1 MNKSREHIFSGIRI
15 SLFAPFKKGGLPM
28 ANTNV
33 MHVNRTYRSTVF
45 IMLFEEKENLLE
57 LYNAMS
63 GKHYTDPELLE
74 INTLENAIY
83 MSIKNDVS
91 FLMDGRL
98 SLYEHQSTYSP
109 NLPLR
114 FLFYISNLY
123 SGITKDEN
131 LYGTRKAQIPIP
143 EFIIFYNGEEERPE
157 RETLKL
163 SDLYTF
169 QEKDKEQGEED
180 GKRGKADFKLELKA
194 ELLNICGDN
203 NRALKEACRTLREYA
218 VFTDKMRKYTKT
230 MDIQTAAERTIEEC
244 IKEDILREF
253 LTKHRAEVRT
263 VSIFEYDQ
271 EKHMRQEREQAW
283 EEGLAEGEA
292 RGKAVGIAEGLA
304 EGGRNKLLELIEKK
318 LQKGKTTAQIA
329 DELEETEDVIE
340 KMIKSI

>member
-1 MNKSREHIFSGIRI
+1 
-15 SLFAPFKKGGLPM
+15 M
-28 ANTNV
+28 ANTNA

-63 GKHYTDPELLE
+63 GKHYIDPELLE

-123 SGITKDEN
+123 SGMTKDEN
-131 LYGTRKAQIPIP
+131 LYGTRKAQIPTP
-143 EFIIFYNGEEERPE
+143 EFVIFYNGEEERPE

-253 LTKHRAEVRT
+253 LTKHRPEVRT
-263 VSIFEYDQ
+263 MSIFEYDQ

-292 RGKAVGIAEGLA
+292 RGKAAGMEDKLAEQIRKKLEKGRSVTQIAE
-304 EGGRNKLLELIEKK
+304 
-318 LQKGKTTAQIA
+318 
-329 DELEETEDVIE
+329 DLEEEEAVIKKIME
-340 KMIKSI
+340 KL

>member
-1 MNKSREHIFSGIRI
+1 
-15 SLFAPFKKGGLPM
+15 M
-28 ANTNV
+28 ANTNAA
-33 MHVNRTYRSTVF
+33 HVNRTYRSTVF

-63 GKHYTDPELLE
+63 GKHYIDPELLE

-123 SGITKDEN
+123 SGMTKDEN
-131 LYGTRKAQIPIP
+131 LYGTRKAQIPTP

-157 RETLKL
+157 REMLKL

-169 QEKDKEQGEED
+169 RGKDVEQGGED
-180 GKRGKADFKLELKA
+180 GKTGKADYKLELKA

-203 NRALKEACRTLREYA
+203 NKALKEACRTLREYA
-218 VFTDKMRKYTKT
+218 VFTDKMRKHTKT
-230 MDIQTAAERTIEEC
+230 MDIEAAAERTIEEC
-244 IKEDILREF
+244 IQEDILREF

>member
-1 MNKSREHIFSGIRI
+1 
-15 SLFAPFKKGGLPM
+15 M
-28 ANTNV
+28 ADTNAT
-33 MHVNRTYRSTVF
+33 HVNRTYRSTVF

-63 GKHYTDPELLE
+63 GKNYTDPELLE

-123 SGITKDEN
+123 SGMTRNEN
-131 LYGTRKAQIPIP
+131 LYGTRAVQIPTP

-157 RETLKL
+157 RETLRL

-169 QEKDKEQGEED
+169 RGED
-180 GKRGKADFKLELKA
+180 GRTEESDYRLELKA

-203 NRALKEACRTLREYA
+203 NKALKDACRTLREYA
-218 VFTDKMRKYTKT
+218 IFTDKMRDYAKT
-230 MDIQTAAERTIEEC
+230 MDIETAAERTIEEC
-244 IKEDILREF
+244 VRENVLREF
-253 LTKHRAEVRT
+253 LEKHRSEVIK

-271 EKHMRQEREQAW
+271 EKHLRQERKQAW
-283 EEGLAEGEA
+283 EEGREA
-292 RGKAVGIAEGLA
+292 GIAEGREAGIA
-304 EGGRNKLLELIEKK
+304 EGKVAGIAEGKAAGRIELIQKK
-318 LQKGKTTAQIA
+318 LKKGKTVAQIA
-329 DELEETEDVIE
+329 DELEEPEDVIE
-340 KMIKSI
+340 RLIKNI

>member
-1 MNKSREHIFSGIRI
+1 
-15 SLFAPFKKGGLPM
+15 M
-28 ANTNV
+28 ADTNV
-33 MHVNRTYRSTVF
+33 THVNRTYRSTVF

-123 SGITKDEN
+123 SGMTRNEN
-131 LYGTRKAQIPIP
+131 LYGTRAVQTPTP

-157 RETLKL
+157 RETLRL

-169 QEKDKEQGEED
+169 RDKDGQFHGE
-180 GKRGKADFKLELKA
+180 GYRLELKA

-203 NRALKEACRTLREYA
+203 NKALKDACRTLREYA
-218 VFTDKMRKYTKT
+218 VFTDKMRTHAKA
-230 MDIQTAAERTIEEC
+230 MDIEAAAERTIEEC
-244 IKEDILREF
+244 IRENVLREF
-253 LTKHRAEVRT
+253 LEKHRAEVIK

-271 EKHMRQEREQAW
+271 EKHLRQEREQAW
-283 EEGLAEGEA
+283 EEGRE
-292 RGKAVGIAEGLA
+292 VGIAEGKAAGIAEGKAAGIAEGKASGIA
-304 EGGRNKLLELIEKK
+304 EGGQNKLSEQIQKK
-318 LQKGKTTAQIA
+318 LRKGKSIAQIA
-329 DELEETEDVIE
+329 DELEEERSVIE
-340 KMIKSI
+340 KLIKSI

>member
-1 MNKSREHIFSGIRI
+1 
-15 SLFAPFKKGGLPM
+15 M
-28 ANTNV
+28 ADTNAT
-33 MHVNRTYRSTVF
+33 HVNRTYRSTVF

-63 GKHYTDPELLE
+63 GKNYTDPELLE

-123 SGITKDEN
+123 SGMTRNEN
-131 LYGTRKAQIPIP
+131 LYGTRAVQIPTP

-157 RETLKL
+157 RETLRL

-169 QEKDKEQGEED
+169 RGED
-180 GKRGKADFKLELKA
+180 GRTEESDYRLELKA

-203 NRALKEACRTLREYA
+203 NKALKDACRTLREYA
-218 VFTDKMRKYTKT
+218 IFTDKMRTYAKT
-230 MDIQTAAERTIEEC
+230 MDIEAAAERTIEEC
-244 IKEDILREF
+244 IRENVLREF
-253 LTKHRAEVRT
+253 LEKHRSEVVK

-271 EKHMRQEREQAW
+271 EKHLRQEREQAW
-283 EEGLAEGEA
+283 EEGREA
-292 RGKAVGIAEGLA
+292 GIAEGKAAGIA
-304 EGGRNKLLELIEKK
+304 EGGQNKLSEQIQKK
-318 LQKGKTTAQIA
+318 LRKGKTVAQIA
-329 DELEETEDVIE
+329 DELEEPEDVIE
-340 KMIKSI
+340 KLIESIYK

>member
-1 MNKSREHIFSGIRI
+1 
-15 SLFAPFKKGGLPM
+15 M
-28 ANTNV
+28 ANTNAT
-33 MHVNRTYRSTVF
+33 HVNRTYRSTVF

-123 SGITKDEN
+123 SGMTKDEN
-131 LYGTRKAQIPIP
+131 LYGTRKAQIPTP

-169 QEKDKEQGEED
+169 REKDKED
-180 GKRGKADFKLELKA
+180 GKTGKADFKLELKA

-203 NRALKEACRTLREYA
+203 NKALKEACRTLREYA

-230 MDIQTAAERTIEEC
+230 MDIQAAAERTIEEC
-244 IKEDILREF
+244 IQEDILREF

-283 EEGLAEGEA
+283 EEGREAGFAEGEA
-292 RGKAVGIAEGLA
+292 KGKAAGFTEG
-304 EGGRNKLLELIEKK
+304 ERNKLSEQIQKK
-318 LQKGKTTAQIA
+318 LRKGKTVEQIA
-329 DELEETEDVIE
+329 DELEESPEVIE
-340 KMIKSI
+340 ELLEKIEK

>member
-1 MNKSREHIFSGIRI
+1 
-15 SLFAPFKKGGLPM
+15 M
-28 ANTNV
+28 ADTNAT
-33 MHVNRTYRSTVF
+33 HVNRTYRSTVF

-123 SGITKDEN
+123 SGMTRNEN
-131 LYGTRKAQIPIP
+131 LYGTRAVQIPIP

-157 RETLKL
+157 RETLRL

-169 QEKDKEQGEED
+169 RGED
-180 GKRGKADFKLELKA
+180 GRTEESDYRLELKA

-203 NRALKEACRTLREYA
+203 NKALKDACRTLREYA
-218 VFTDKMRKYTKT
+218 IFTDKMRTYAKS
-230 MDIQTAAERTIEEC
+230 MDIETAAERTIEAC
-244 IKEDILREF
+244 IRENVLREF
-253 LTKHRAEVRT
+253 LEKHKAEVIK

-271 EKHMRQEREQAW
+271 EKHIRQEREQAW
-283 EEGLAEGEA
+283 EEG
-292 RGKAVGIAEGLA
+292 KAAGLA
-304 EGGRNKLLELIEKK
+304 EGKAAGLTELIQKK
-318 LQKGKTTAQIA
+318 LRKGKTVAQIA
-329 DELEETEDVIE
+329 DELEEEQAVIE
-340 KMIKSI
+340 ELIKRI

>member
-1 MNKSREHIFSGIRI
+1 
-15 SLFAPFKKGGLPM
+15 M
-28 ANTNV
+28 ADTNAR
-33 MHVNRTYRSTVF
+33 HVNRTYRSTVF

-123 SGITKDEN
+123 SGMTRNEN
-131 LYGTRKAQIPIP
+131 LYGTRAVQIPTP

-157 RETLKL
+157 RETLRL

-169 QEKDKEQGEED
+169 RGED
-180 GKRGKADFKLELKA
+180 GRTEESDYRLELKA

-203 NRALKEACRTLREYA
+203 NKALKDACRTLREYA
-218 VFTDKMRKYTKT
+218 IFTDKMRTYAKT
-230 MDIQTAAERTIEEC
+230 MDIEAAAERTIEEC
-244 IKEDILREF
+244 IRENVLREF
-253 LTKHRAEVRT
+253 LEKHRSEVVK
-263 VSIFEYDQ
+263 VSIFGYDQ
-271 EKHMRQEREQAW
+271 EKHLRQEREQAW
-283 EEGLAEGEA
+283 EEGREA
-292 RGKAVGIAEGLA
+292 GIAEGKAAGIA
-304 EGGRNKLLELIEKK
+304 EGGQNKLSEQIQKK
-318 LQKGKTTAQIA
+318 LRKGKTVAQIA
-329 DELEETEDVIE
+329 DELEEPEDVIE
-340 KMIKSI
+340 KLIESISK

>member
-1 MNKSREHIFSGIRI
+1 
-15 SLFAPFKKGGLPM
+15 M

-180 GKRGKADFKLELKA
+180 GKTEKADFKLELKA

-263 VSIFEYDQ
+263 MSIFEYDQ

-292 RGKAVGIAEGLA
+292 RGKAAGMEDKLVEQIRKKLEKGRSVTQIAE
-304 EGGRNKLLELIEKK
+304 
-318 LQKGKTTAQIA
+318 
-329 DELEETEDVIE
+329 DLEEEEAVIKKIME
-340 KMIKSI
+340 KL

>member
-1 MNKSREHIFSGIRI
+1 
-15 SLFAPFKKGGLPM
+15 M
-28 ANTNV
+28 ADTNAT
-33 MHVNRTYRSTVF
+33 HVNRTYRSTVF

-74 INTLENAIY
+74 VNTLENAIY

-123 SGITKDEN
+123 SGMTRNEN
-131 LYGTRKAQIPIP
+131 LYGTRAVQIPTP

-157 RETLKL
+157 RETLRL

-169 QEKDKEQGEED
+169 RGED
-180 GKRGKADFKLELKA
+180 GRTEESDYRLELKA

-203 NRALKEACRTLREYA
+203 NKALKDACRTLREYA
-218 VFTDKMRKYTKT
+218 IFTDKMRTYAKT
-230 MDIQTAAERTIEEC
+230 MDIEAAAERTIEEC
-244 IKEDILREF
+244 IRENVLREF
-253 LTKHRAEVRT
+253 LEKHRSEVVK

-271 EKHMRQEREQAW
+271 EKHLRQEREQAW
-283 EEGLAEGEA
+283 EEGREA
-292 RGKAVGIAEGLA
+292 GIAEGKAAGIAEGKAAGIA
-304 EGGRNKLLELIEKK
+304 EGGQNKLSEQIQKK
-318 LQKGKTTAQIA
+318 LRKGKTVAQIA
-329 DELEETEDVIE
+329 DELEEPEDVIE
-340 KMIKSI
+340 KLIESISK

>member
-1 MNKSREHIFSGIRI
+1 
-15 SLFAPFKKGGLPM
+15 M
-28 ANTNV
+28 ADTNV
-33 MHVNRTYRSTVF
+33 AHVNRTYRSTVF

-123 SGITKDEN
+123 SGMTKDEN
-131 LYGTRKAQIPIP
+131 LYGTRKAQIPTP

-169 QEKDKEQGEED
+169 REKDKED
-180 GKRGKADFKLELKA
+180 GKTGKADFKLELKA

-203 NRALKEACRTLREYA
+203 NKALKEACRTLREYA

-230 MDIQTAAERTIEEC
+230 MDIQAAAERTIEEC
-244 IKEDILREF
+244 IQEDILREF

-283 EEGLAEGEA
+283 EEGREAGFAEGEA
-292 RGKAVGIAEGLA
+292 KGKAAGFTEG
-304 EGGRNKLLELIEKK
+304 ERNKLSEQIQKK
-318 LQKGKTTAQIA
+318 LRKGKTVEQIA
-329 DELEETEDVIE
+329 DELEESPEVIE
-340 KMIKSI
+340 ELLEKIEK

>member
-1 MNKSREHIFSGIRI
+1 
-15 SLFAPFKKGGLPM
+15 M
-28 ANTNV
+28 ADTNAT
-33 MHVNRTYRSTVF
+33 HVNRTYRSTVF

-63 GKHYTDPELLE
+63 GKHYTDPDLLE
-74 INTLENAIY
+74 VNTLENAIY

-123 SGITKDEN
+123 SGMTRNEN
-131 LYGTRKAQIPIP
+131 LYGTRAVQIPTP

-157 RETLKL
+157 RETLRL

-169 QEKDKEQGEED
+169 RGED
-180 GKRGKADFKLELKA
+180 GRTEESDYRLELKA

-203 NRALKEACRTLREYA
+203 NKALKDACRTLREYA
-218 VFTDKMRKYTKT
+218 IFTDKMRTYAKT
-230 MDIQTAAERTIEEC
+230 MDIEAAAERTIEEC
-244 IKEDILREF
+244 IRENVLREF
-253 LTKHRAEVRT
+253 LEKHRSEVVK

-271 EKHMRQEREQAW
+271 EKHLRQEREQAW
-283 EEGLAEGEA
+283 EEGREA
-292 RGKAVGIAEGLA
+292 GIAEGKAAGIA
-304 EGGRNKLLELIEKK
+304 EGKAAGRIELIQKK
-318 LQKGKTTAQIA
+318 LKKGKTVAQIA
-329 DELEETEDVIE
+329 DELEEPEDEIE
-340 KMIKSI
+340 KLIKNI

>member
-1 MNKSREHIFSGIRI
+1 
-15 SLFAPFKKGGLPM
+15 M
-28 ANTNV
+28 ADTNAT
-33 MHVNRTYRSTVF
+33 HVNRTYRSTVF

-63 GKHYTDPELLE
+63 GKNYTDPELLE

-123 SGITKDEN
+123 SGMTRNEN
-131 LYGTRKAQIPIP
+131 LYGTRAVQIPTP

-157 RETLKL
+157 RETLRL

-169 QEKDKEQGEED
+169 RGED
-180 GKRGKADFKLELKA
+180 GRTEESDYRLELKA

-203 NRALKEACRTLREYA
+203 NKALKDACRTLREYA
-218 VFTDKMRKYTKT
+218 IFTDKMRTYAKS
-230 MDIQTAAERTIEEC
+230 MDIETAAERTIEEC
-244 IKEDILREF
+244 IRENVLREF
-253 LTKHRAEVRT
+253 LEKHKAEVIK

-271 EKHMRQEREQAW
+271 EKHIRQEREQAW
-283 EEGLAEGEA
+283 EEG
-292 RGKAVGIAEGLA
+292 KAAGLA
-304 EGGRNKLLELIEKK
+304 EGKAAGLTELIQKK
-318 LQKGKTTAQIA
+318 LHKGKNVAQIA
-329 DELEETEDVIE
+329 DELEEEQAVIE
-340 KMIKSI
+340 ELIKRI

>member
-1 MNKSREHIFSGIRI
+1 
-15 SLFAPFKKGGLPM
+15 M
-28 ANTNV
+28 ADTNAT
-33 MHVNRTYRSTVF
+33 HVNRTYRSTVF

-74 INTLENAIY
+74 VNTLENAIY

-123 SGITKDEN
+123 SGMTRNEN
-131 LYGTRKAQIPIP
+131 LYGTRAVQIPIP

-157 RETLKL
+157 RETLRL

-169 QEKDKEQGEED
+169 RGED
-180 GKRGKADFKLELKA
+180 GRTEESDYRLELKA

-203 NRALKEACRTLREYA
+203 NKALKDACRTLREYA
-218 VFTDKMRKYTKT
+218 IFTDKMRTYAKT
-230 MDIQTAAERTIEEC
+230 MDIEAAAERTIEEC
-244 IKEDILREF
+244 IRENVLREF
-253 LTKHRAEVRT
+253 LEKHRSEVVK

-271 EKHMRQEREQAW
+271 EKHLRQEREQAW
-283 EEGLAEGEA
+283 EEGREA
-292 RGKAVGIAEGLA
+292 GIAEGKAAGIA
-304 EGGRNKLLELIEKK
+304 EGGQNKLSEQIQKK
-318 LQKGKTTAQIA
+318 LRKGKTVAQIA
-329 DELEETEDVIE
+329 DELEEPEDVIE
-340 KMIKSI
+340 KLIESI

>member
-1 MNKSREHIFSGIRI
+1 
-15 SLFAPFKKGGLPM
+15 M
-28 ANTNV
+28 ADTNAT
-33 MHVNRTYRSTVF
+33 HVNRTYRSTVF

-63 GKHYTDPELLE
+63 GKNYTDPELLE

-123 SGITKDEN
+123 SGMTRNEN
-131 LYGTRKAQIPIP
+131 LYGTRAVQIPTP

-157 RETLKL
+157 RETLRL

-169 QEKDKEQGEED
+169 RGED
-180 GKRGKADFKLELKA
+180 GRTEESDYRLELKA

-203 NRALKEACRTLREYA
+203 NKALKDACRTLREYA
-218 VFTDKMRKYTKT
+218 IFTDKMRTYAKT
-230 MDIQTAAERTIEEC
+230 MDIEAAAERTIEEC
-244 IKEDILREF
+244 IRENVLREF
-253 LTKHRAEVRT
+253 LEKHRSEVVK

-271 EKHMRQEREQAW
+271 EKHLRQEREQAW
-283 EEGLAEGEA
+283 EEGREA
-292 RGKAVGIAEGLA
+292 GIAEGKAAGIA
-304 EGGRNKLLELIEKK
+304 EGGQNKLSEQIQKK
-318 LQKGKTTAQIA
+318 LRKGKTVAQIA
-329 DELEETEDVIE
+329 DELEEPEDVIE
-340 KMIKSI
+340 KLIESI

>member
-1 MNKSREHIFSGIRI
+1 
-15 SLFAPFKKGGLPM
+15 M
-28 ANTNV
+28 ANTNA

-123 SGITKDEN
+123 SGMTKDEN
-131 LYGTRKAQIPIP
+131 LYGTRKAQIPTP

-169 QEKDKEQGEED
+169 RGKDKEQGEED
-180 GKRGKADFKLELKA
+180 GKTGKADFKLELKA

-218 VFTDKMRKYTKT
+218 VFTDKMRKYAKT
-230 MDIQTAAERTIEEC
+230 MDIEAAAERTIEEC
-244 IKEDILREF
+244 IQEDILREF

-263 VSIFEYDQ
+263 MSIFEYDQ

-283 EEGLAEGEA
+283 EEGREAGLAEGEA
-292 RGKAVGIAEGLA
+292 KGKAAGIAEGKA
-304 EGGRNKLLELIEKK
+304 AGMEDKLMEQIRKK
-318 LQKGKTTAQIA
+318 LEKGRSVTQIA
-329 DELEETEDVIE
+329 EDLEEEEAVIKKIME
-340 KMIKSI
+340 KL

>member
-1 MNKSREHIFSGIRI
+1 
-15 SLFAPFKKGGLPM
+15 M
-28 ANTNV
+28 ADTNAT
-33 MHVNRTYRSTVF
+33 HVNRTYRSTVF

-74 INTLENAIY
+74 VNTLENAIY

-123 SGITKDEN
+123 SGMTRNEN
-131 LYGTRKAQIPIP
+131 LYGTRAVQIPIP

-157 RETLKL
+157 RETLRL

-169 QEKDKEQGEED
+169 RGED
-180 GKRGKADFKLELKA
+180 GRTEESDYRLELKA

-203 NRALKEACRTLREYA
+203 NKALKDACRTLREYA
-218 VFTDKMRKYTKT
+218 IFTDKMRTYAKT
-230 MDIQTAAERTIEEC
+230 MDIEAAAERTIEEC
-244 IKEDILREF
+244 IRENVLREF
-253 LTKHRAEVRT
+253 LEKHRSEVVK

-271 EKHMRQEREQAW
+271 EKHLRQEREQAW
-283 EEGLAEGEA
+283 EEGREA
-292 RGKAVGIAEGLA
+292 GIAEGKAAGIAEGKAAGIA
-304 EGGRNKLLELIEKK
+304 EGGQNKLSEQIQKK
-318 LQKGKTTAQIA
+318 LRKGKTVAQIA
-329 DELEETEDVIE
+329 DELEEPEDVIE
-340 KMIKSI
+340 KLIESIYK

>member
-1 MNKSREHIFSGIRI
+1 MAH
-15 SLFAPFKKGGLPM
+15 
-28 ANTNV
+28 ANTAP
-33 MHVNRTYRSTVF
+33 VNRTYKSTVF

-123 SGITKDEN
+123 SGMTKDEN
-131 LYGTRKAQIPIP
+131 LYGTRASQIPAP
-143 EFIIFYNGEEERPE
+143 EFVIFYNGEEDRPE

-169 QEKDKEQGEED
+169 KEKDC
-180 GKRGKADFKLELKA
+180 RLELKA

-203 NRALKEACRTLREYA
+203 NKALKDACHTLREYA
-218 VFTDKMRKYTKT
+218 AFTDKMRKYAKV
-230 MDIQTAAERTIEEC
+230 MDIAAAAELTIEEC
-244 IKEDILREF
+244 IKENILREF
-253 LTKHRAEVRT
+253 LMKHRAEVKT

-271 EKHMRQEREQAW
+271 EKHIRLEREQAW
-283 EEGLAEGEA
+283 EEGRES
-292 RGKAVGIAEGLA
+292 GIAEGMA
-304 EGGRNKLLELIEKK
+304 KGEQQKLIDQIQKK
-318 LQKGKTTAQIA
+318 LQKGESVAQIA
-329 DELEETEDVIE
+329 DELEETAAVIE
-340 KMIKSI
+340 ELIRSI

>member
-1 MNKSREHIFSGIRI
+1 
-15 SLFAPFKKGGLPM
+15 M
-28 ANTNV
+28 ADTNAR
-33 MHVNRTYRSTVF
+33 HVNRTYRSTVF

-123 SGITKDEN
+123 SGMTRNEN
-131 LYGTRKAQIPIP
+131 LYGTRAVQIPTP

-157 RETLKL
+157 RETLRL

-169 QEKDKEQGEED
+169 RGED
-180 GKRGKADFKLELKA
+180 GRTEESDYRLELKA

-203 NRALKEACRTLREYA
+203 NKALKDACRTLREYA
-218 VFTDKMRKYTKT
+218 IFTDKMRTYAKS
-230 MDIQTAAERTIEEC
+230 MDIETAAERTIEEC
-244 IKEDILREF
+244 VRENVLREF
-253 LTKHRAEVRT
+253 LEKHRSEVIK

-271 EKHMRQEREQAW
+271 EKHLRQERKQAW
-283 EEGLAEGEA
+283 EEGREA
-292 RGKAVGIAEGLA
+292 GIAEGREAGIA
-304 EGGRNKLLELIEKK
+304 EGREAGIAEGKVAGIAEGKAAGRIELIQKK
-318 LQKGKTTAQIA
+318 LKKGKTVAQIA
-329 DELEETEDVIE
+329 DELEEPEDVIE
-340 KMIKSI
+340 KLIKNI

>member
-1 MNKSREHIFSGIRI
+1 
-15 SLFAPFKKGGLPM
+15 M
-28 ANTNV
+28 ANTNAA
-33 MHVNRTYRSTVF
+33 HVNRTYRSTVF

-91 FLMDGRL
+91 FLLDGRL

-123 SGITKDEN
+123 SGMTKDEN
-131 LYGTRKAQIPIP
+131 LYGTRKAQIPTP
-143 EFIIFYNGEEERPE
+143 EFVIFYNGEEERPE

-169 QEKDKEQGEED
+169 REKDKED
-180 GKRGKADFKLELKA
+180 GKTGKADFKLELKA

-203 NRALKEACRTLREYA
+203 NKALKEACRTLREYA

-230 MDIQTAAERTIEEC
+230 MDIQAAAERTIEEC
-244 IKEDILREF
+244 IQEDILREF

-263 VSIFEYDQ
+263 MSIFEYDQ

-283 EEGLAEGEA
+283 EEGWEAGMAEGEA
-292 RGKAVGIAEGLA
+292 KWKAVGIAEGLA
-304 EGGRNKLLELIEKK
+304 EGKAAGLAEGGQNKLLELIGKK
-318 LQKGKTTAQIA
+318 LRKGKTAAQIA
-329 DELEETEDVIE
+329 DELEESEDVIE
-340 KMIKSI
+340 ELIKSI

>member
-1 MNKSREHIFSGIRI
+1 
-15 SLFAPFKKGGLPM
+15 M
-28 ANTNV
+28 ADTNAT
-33 MHVNRTYRSTVF
+33 HVNRTYRSTVF

-63 GKHYTDPELLE
+63 GKNYTDPELLE

-123 SGITKDEN
+123 SGMTRNEN
-131 LYGTRKAQIPIP
+131 LYGTRAVQIPTP

-157 RETLKL
+157 RETLRL

-169 QEKDKEQGEED
+169 RGED
-180 GKRGKADFKLELKA
+180 GRTEESDYRLELKA

-203 NRALKEACRTLREYA
+203 NKALKNACRTLREYA
-218 VFTDKMRKYTKT
+218 IFTDKMRTYAKS
-230 MDIQTAAERTIEEC
+230 MDIETAAERTIEEC
-244 IKEDILREF
+244 IRENVLREF
-253 LTKHRAEVRT
+253 LEKHKAEVIK

-271 EKHMRQEREQAW
+271 EKHIRQEREQAW
-283 EEGLAEGEA
+283 EEG
-292 RGKAVGIAEGLA
+292 KAAGLA
-304 EGGRNKLLELIEKK
+304 EGKAAGLTELIQKK
-318 LQKGKTTAQIA
+318 LHKGKNVAQIA
-329 DELEETEDVIE
+329 DELEEEQAVIE
-340 KMIKSI
+340 ELIKRI

>member
-1 MNKSREHIFSGIRI
+1 MAH
-15 SLFAPFKKGGLPM
+15 
-28 ANTNV
+28 ANTAP
-33 MHVNRTYRSTVF
+33 VNRTYKSTVF

-123 SGITKDEN
+123 SGMTKDEN
-131 LYGTRKAQIPIP
+131 LYGTRAAQIPAP
-143 EFIIFYNGEEERPE
+143 EFVIFYNGEEDRPE

-169 QEKDKEQGEED
+169 KEKDC
-180 GKRGKADFKLELKA
+180 RLELKA

-203 NRALKEACRTLREYA
+203 NKALKDACHTLREYA
-218 VFTDKMRKYTKT
+218 AFTDKMRKYAKV
-230 MDIQTAAERTIEEC
+230 MDITAAAELTIEEC
-244 IKEDILREF
+244 IKENILREF
-253 LTKHRAEVRT
+253 LMKHRAEVKT
-263 VSIFEYDQ
+263 VSIFEYD
-271 EKHMRQEREQAW
+271 
-283 EEGLAEGEA
+283 
-292 RGKAVGIAEGLA
+292 
-304 EGGRNKLLELIEKK
+304 
-318 LQKGKTTAQIA
+318 
-329 DELEETEDVIE
+329 
-340 KMIKSI
+340 

>member
-1 MNKSREHIFSGIRI
+1 
-15 SLFAPFKKGGLPM
+15 M
-28 ANTNV
+28 ANTNAA
-33 MHVNRTYRSTVF
+33 HVNRTYRSTVF

-123 SGITKDEN
+123 SGMTKDEN
-131 LYGTRKAQIPIP
+131 LYGTRKAQIPTP
-143 EFIIFYNGEEERPE
+143 EFVIFYNGEEERPE

-169 QEKDKEQGEED
+169 REKDKED
-180 GKRGKADFKLELKA
+180 GKTGKADFKLELKA

-203 NRALKEACRTLREYA
+203 NKALKEACRTLREYA

-230 MDIQTAAERTIEEC
+230 MDIQAAAERTIEEC
-244 IKEDILREF
+244 IQEDILREF

-283 EEGLAEGEA
+283 EEGREAGFAEGEA
-292 RGKAVGIAEGLA
+292 KGKAAGFTEG
-304 EGGRNKLLELIEKK
+304 ERNKLSEQIQKK
-318 LQKGKTTAQIA
+318 LRKGKTVAQIA
-329 DELEETEDVIE
+329 DELEESPEVIE
-340 KMIKSI
+340 ELLEKIEK

>member
-1 MNKSREHIFSGIRI
+1 
-15 SLFAPFKKGGLPM
+15 M
-28 ANTNV
+28 ADTNAR
-33 MHVNRTYRSTVF
+33 HVNRTYRSTVF

-123 SGITKDEN
+123 SGMTRNEN
-131 LYGTRKAQIPIP
+131 LYGTRAVQIPTP

-157 RETLKL
+157 RETLRL

-169 QEKDKEQGEED
+169 RGED
-180 GKRGKADFKLELKA
+180 GRTEESDYRLELKA

-203 NRALKEACRTLREYA
+203 NKALKDACRTLREYA
-218 VFTDKMRKYTKT
+218 IFTDKMRTYAKS
-230 MDIQTAAERTIEEC
+230 MDIETAAERTIEEC
-244 IKEDILREF
+244 IRENVLREF
-253 LTKHRAEVRT
+253 LEKHKAEVIK

-271 EKHMRQEREQAW
+271 EKHIRQEREQAW
-283 EEGLAEGEA
+283 EEG
-292 RGKAVGIAEGLA
+292 KAAGLA
-304 EGGRNKLLELIEKK
+304 EGKAAGLTELIQKK
-318 LQKGKTTAQIA
+318 LRKGKTVAQIA
-329 DELEETEDVIE
+329 DELEEEQAVIE
-340 KMIKSI
+340 ELIKRI

>member
-1 MNKSREHIFSGIRI
+1 
-15 SLFAPFKKGGLPM
+15 M
-28 ANTNV
+28 ATDTNTA
-33 MHVNRTYRSTVF
+33 HVNRIYKSTVF

-74 INTLENAIY
+74 ISTLENAIY

-123 SGITKDEN
+123 SGMTKDEN
-131 LYGTRKAQIPIP
+131 IYGTRRVQIPTP
-143 EFIIFYNGEEERPE
+143 EFVIFYNGDEERPE

-169 QEKDKEQGEED
+169 REEEC
-180 GKRGKADFKLELKA
+180 KLELRA

-203 NRALKEACRTLREYA
+203 NKALKEACRTLREYA
-218 VFTDKMRKYTKT
+218 VFTDKMRKYTKV
-230 MDIQTAAERTIEEC
+230 MDIEAAAERTIEEC
-244 IKEDILREF
+244 IRQDILREF
-253 LTKHRAEVRT
+253 LTKHKAEVRT

-271 EKHMRQEREQAW
+271 EKHIKLERKQAW
-283 EEGLAEGEA
+283 EEGREAGITEGRATGRLEGEKLLLTKQIQKKLL
-292 RGKAVGIAEGLA
+292 RGK
-304 EGGRNKLLELIEKK
+304 
-318 LQKGKTTAQIA
+318 TPAQIA
-329 DELEETEDVIE
+329 DELEEEQSVIE
-340 KMIKSI
+340 ELMKEIWN

>member
-1 MNKSREHIFSGIRI
+1 
-15 SLFAPFKKGGLPM
+15 M
-28 ANTNV
+28 ADTNAT
-33 MHVNRTYRSTVF
+33 HVNRTYRSTVF

-74 INTLENAIY
+74 VNTLENAIY

-123 SGITKDEN
+123 SGMTRNEN
-131 LYGTRKAQIPIP
+131 LYGTRAVQIPTP

-157 RETLKL
+157 RETLRL

-169 QEKDKEQGEED
+169 RGED
-180 GKRGKADFKLELKA
+180 GRTEESDYRLELKA

-203 NRALKEACRTLREYA
+203 NKALKDACRTLREYA
-218 VFTDKMRKYTKT
+218 IFTDKMRTYAKT
-230 MDIQTAAERTIEEC
+230 MDIEAAAERTIEEC
-244 IKEDILREF
+244 IRENVLREF
-253 LTKHRAEVRT
+253 LEKHRSEVVK

-271 EKHMRQEREQAW
+271 EKHLRQEREQAW
-283 EEGLAEGEA
+283 EEGREA
-292 RGKAVGIAEGLA
+292 GIAEGKAAGIAEGKAAGIA
-304 EGGRNKLLELIEKK
+304 EGGQNKLSEQIQKK
-318 LQKGKTTAQIA
+318 LRKGKTVAQIA
-329 DELEETEDVIE
+329 DELEEPEDVIE
-340 KMIKSI
+340 KLIESIYK

>member
-1 MNKSREHIFSGIRI
+1 
-15 SLFAPFKKGGLPM
+15 M

-33 MHVNRTYRSTVF
+33 THVNRTYRSTVF

-83 MSIKNDVS
+83 MSIRNDVS

-123 SGITKDEN
+123 SGMTKEDN
-131 LYGTRKAQIPIP
+131 LYGTKKVQIPMP

-169 QEKDKEQGEED
+169 KGTDGTFKEKDY
-180 GKRGKADFKLELKA
+180 RLELKA

-203 NRALKEACRTLREYA
+203 NKALKDACRTLREYA
-218 VFTDKMRKYTKT
+218 IFTDKMRKYTKT
-230 MDIQTAAERTIEEC
+230 MDIETAAERAIEEC
-244 IKEDILREF
+244 IREDILREF

-271 EKHMRQEREQAW
+271 EKHIRQEREQAF
-283 EEGLAEGEA
+283 AEGE
-292 RGKAVGIAEGLA
+292 KS
-304 EGGRNKLLELIEKK
+304 KLNELIQKK
-318 LQKGKTTAQIA
+318 LRKGKTPAQIA
-329 DELEETEDVIE
+329 DELEEEQTVIE
-340 KMIKSI
+340 EFIKNM

>member
-1 MNKSREHIFSGIRI
+1 
-15 SLFAPFKKGGLPM
+15 M
-28 ANTNV
+28 ADTNAT
-33 MHVNRTYRSTVF
+33 HVNRTYRSTVF

-123 SGITKDEN
+123 SGMTRNEN
-131 LYGTRKAQIPIP
+131 LYGTRAVQIPTP
-143 EFIIFYNGEEERPE
+143 EFVIFYNGEEERPE
-157 RETLKL
+157 RETLRL

-169 QEKDKEQGEED
+169 RGED
-180 GKRGKADFKLELKA
+180 GRTEESDYRLELKA

-203 NRALKEACRTLREYA
+203 NKALKDACRTLREYA
-218 VFTDKMRKYTKT
+218 IFTDKMRAYAKT
-230 MDIQTAAERTIEEC
+230 MDIEAAAERTIEEC
-244 IKEDILREF
+244 IREDVLREF
-253 LTKHRAEVRT
+253 LEKHKAEVIK

-271 EKHMRQEREQAW
+271 EKHLRQEREQAW
-283 EEGLAEGEA
+283 EEGREA
-292 RGKAVGIAEGLA
+292 GIAEGKAAGIA
-304 EGGRNKLLELIEKK
+304 EGKAAGRIELIQKK
-318 LQKGKTTAQIA
+318 LKKGKTVAQIA
-329 DELEETEDVIE
+329 DELEEPEDEIE
-340 KMIKSI
+340 KLIKNI

>member
-1 MNKSREHIFSGIRI
+1 
-15 SLFAPFKKGGLPM
+15 M
-28 ANTNV
+28 ANANAA
-33 MHVNRTYRSTVF
+33 HVNRTYRSTVF

-123 SGITKDEN
+123 SGMTKDEN
-131 LYGTRKAQIPIP
+131 LYGTRKTQIPTP
-143 EFIIFYNGEEERPE
+143 EFVIFYNGEEERPE

-169 QEKDKEQGEED
+169 RGEDEKA
-180 GKRGKADFKLELKA
+180 GKADFKLELKA

-230 MDIQTAAERTIEEC
+230 MDIEAAAERTIEEC
-244 IKEDILREF
+244 IQEDILREF

-283 EEGLAEGEA
+283 EDGWEA
-292 RGKAVGIAEGLA
+292 RITKQIKI
-304 EGGRNKLLELIEKK
+304 KLK
-318 LQKGKTTAQIA
+318 KGKTIPEIA
-329 DELEETEDVIE
+329 EELEEEETAIREIVE
-340 KMIKSI
+340 KL

>member
-1 MNKSREHIFSGIRI
+1 
-15 SLFAPFKKGGLPM
+15 M
-28 ANTNV
+28 ADTNAT
-33 MHVNRTYRSTVF
+33 HVNRTYRSTVF

-123 SGITKDEN
+123 SGMTRNEN
-131 LYGTRKAQIPIP
+131 LYGTRAVQIPTP

-157 RETLKL
+157 RETLRL

-169 QEKDKEQGEED
+169 RGED
-180 GKRGKADFKLELKA
+180 GRTEESDYRLELKA

-203 NRALKEACRTLREYA
+203 NKALKDACRTLREYA
-218 VFTDKMRKYTKT
+218 IFTDKMRAYAKT
-230 MDIQTAAERTIEEC
+230 MDIEAAAERTIEEC
-244 IKEDILREF
+244 IREDVLREF
-253 LTKHRAEVRT
+253 LEKHKAEVIK

-271 EKHMRQEREQAW
+271 EKHLRQEREQAW
-283 EEGLAEGEA
+283 EEGREA
-292 RGKAVGIAEGLA
+292 GIAEGKAAGIA
-304 EGGRNKLLELIEKK
+304 EGKAAGRIELIQKK
-318 LQKGKTTAQIA
+318 LKKGKTVAQIA
-329 DELEETEDVIE
+329 DELEEPEDEIE
-340 KMIKSI
+340 KLIKNI

>member
-1 MNKSREHIFSGIRI
+1 MAH
-15 SLFAPFKKGGLPM
+15 
-28 ANTNV
+28 ANTAP
-33 MHVNRTYRSTVF
+33 VNRTYKSTVF

-123 SGITKDEN
+123 SGMTKDEN
-131 LYGTRKAQIPIP
+131 LYGTRAAQIPAP
-143 EFIIFYNGEEERPE
+143 EFVIFCNGEENRPE

-169 QEKDKEQGEED
+169 KEKDC
-180 GKRGKADFKLELKA
+180 RLELKA

-203 NRALKEACRTLREYA
+203 NKALKDACHTLREYA
-218 VFTDKMRKYTKT
+218 AFTDKMRKYAKV
-230 MDIQTAAERTIEEC
+230 MDIAAAAELTIEEC
-244 IKEDILREF
+244 IKENILREF
-253 LTKHRAEVRT
+253 LMKHRAEVKT

-271 EKHMRQEREQAW
+271 EKHIRLEREQAW
-283 EEGLAEGEA
+283 EEGRES
-292 RGKAVGIAEGLA
+292 RIAEGMA
-304 EGGRNKLLELIEKK
+304 KGEQQKLIDLIQKK
-318 LQKGKTTAQIA
+318 LQKGESVAQMA
-329 DELEETEDVIE
+329 DELEETEAVIE
-340 KMIKSI
+340 ELIRSI

>member
-1 MNKSREHIFSGIRI
+1 
-15 SLFAPFKKGGLPM
+15 M
-28 ANTNV
+28 ANTNA

-98 SLYEHQSTYSP
+98 SLYEHQSTYSL

-123 SGITKDEN
+123 SGMTKDEN
-131 LYGTRKAQIPIP
+131 LYGTRKAQIPTP
-143 EFIIFYNGEEERPE
+143 EFVIFYNGEEERPE

-169 QEKDKEQGEED
+169 REKDKEQGKGD
-180 GKRGKADFKLELKA
+180 GKTEKADFKLELKA

-203 NRALKEACRTLREYA
+203 NKPLKEACRTLREYA

-230 MDIQTAAERTIEEC
+230 MDIEAAAERTIEEC
-244 IKEDILREF
+244 IQEDILREF

-263 VSIFEYDQ
+263 MSIFEYDQ

-283 EEGLAEGEA
+283 EEGWEAGLAEGEA
-292 RGKAVGIAEGLA
+292 KWKAAGIAEGLA
-304 EGGRNKLLELIEKK
+304 EGKAAGLAEGGQNKLLELIGKK
-318 LQKGKTTAQIA
+318 LRKGKTTAQIA
-329 DELEETEDVIE
+329 DELEESKDVIE
-340 KMIKSI
+340 ELIKSI